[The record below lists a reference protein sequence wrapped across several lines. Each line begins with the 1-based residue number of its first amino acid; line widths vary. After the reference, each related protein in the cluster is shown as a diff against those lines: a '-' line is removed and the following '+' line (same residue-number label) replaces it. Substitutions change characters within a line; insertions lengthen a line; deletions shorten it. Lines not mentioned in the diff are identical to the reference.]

1 MLLSALTLQ
10 GPLEEVT
17 SMNLARAVAFADDT
31 FLQGAP
37 EPTMRAFQA
46 LVDLATPLGLEV
58 QPAKCVVYSANAAA
72 ATFVATRLGVQ
83 HAHDGLL
90 ATGTALSAASFQA
103 ARADACADH
112 ACTLI
117 DRMQALPLLDQDRWI
132 LLHRSLQLRVAHL
145 PRSSQW
151 EHVG

>member
-90 ATGTALSAASFQA
+90 ATGMALGAASF
-103 ARADACADH
+103 
-112 ACTLI
+112 
-117 DRMQALPLLDQDRWI
+117 
-132 LLHRSLQLRVAHL
+132 
-145 PRSSQW
+145 
-151 EHVG
+151 